1 MKVSYTIADLI
12 AFEDE
17 IAELFAE
24 KRIHAPV
31 HLAGG
36 NEEQLIRIFEEHVNP
51 DDWVL
56 CSWRSH
62 YHCLLKGVP
71 PEQLRR
77 AILDGKSIS
86 LCFPEYRILSSG
98 IVGGTAPIAVGLAM
112 GIWRKSEHL
121 SFQDCSSMTKM
132 AKVGRKVV
140 CFLGDMTAETGIVHE
155 SIKYAVNFNLPVL
168 FVIEDN
174 ELSGATCTPSVWGR
188 EAELRSIGL
197 RYPAVCEGFGP
208 YQEGQKCKVLRYKY
222 RLTRPHVGIG
232 KHVVF

>member
-1 MKVSYTIADLI
+1 MKVTYTTADLI

-17 IAELFAE
+17 IAALFAE

-36 NEEQLIRIFEEHVNP
+36 NESQLIRIFEEHVNP

-71 PEQLRR
+71 PEQLRQ

-86 LCFPEYRILSSG
+86 LCFPEHRILSSG

-112 GIWRKSEHL
+112 GIKRKQSGMVQRAMDDLPITFGEL
-121 SFQDCSSMTKM
+121 LNSQ
-132 AKVGRKVV
+132 RKIV

-155 SIKYAVNFNLPVL
+155 SIKYAAGFDLPIL
-168 FVIEDN
+168 WVIEDN
-174 ELSGATCTPSVWGR
+174 GLSVSTNTEEVWGGR
-188 EAELRSIGL
+188 HYYSGTVIRRNLPVNVESNVV
-197 RYPAVCEGFGP
+197 RY
-208 YQEGQKCKVLRYKY
+208 RYT
-222 RLTRPHVGIG
+222 LTRPHVGIG
-232 KHVVF
+232 THVAF

>member
-1 MKVSYTIADLI
+1 MKVSHTVADLS

-62 YHCLLKGVP
+62 YACLLKGVP

-77 AILDGKSIS
+77 AILEGKSIS

-112 GIWRKSEHL
+112 GIKRKLEDQYWE
-121 SFQDCSSMTKM
+121 QDKN
-132 AKVGRKVV
+132 RKVV

-174 ELSGATCTPSVWGR
+174 ELSVATCTPSVWGR

>member
-1 MKVSYTIADLI
+1 MHVSYTPQQLI

-17 IAELFAE
+17 IAALFADR
-24 KRIHAPV
+24 RIHAPV

-36 NEEQLIRIFEEHVNP
+36 NEEQLIHVFRTYVDP
-51 DDWVL
+51 QDWVL

-71 PEQLRR
+71 PDQVRQ

-112 GIWRKSEHL
+112 GIMRK
-121 SFQDCSSMTKM
+121 QKQ
-132 AKVGRKVV
+132 RKAV
-140 CFLGDMTAETGIVHE
+140 CFVGDMTAEAGGFHE
-155 SIKYAVNFNLPVL
+155 AVKYATNFDLPVL

-174 ELSGATCTPSVWGR
+174 GLSVSTSTAEAWGG
-188 EAELRSIGL
+188 RSKLFLTGVH
-197 RYPAVCEGFGP
+197 YPAIAEGLGP
-208 YQEGQKCKVLRYKY
+208 YRGKQTPKVLRYSYK
-222 RLTRPHVGIG
+222 LTRPHVGVG
-232 KHVVF
+232 RHVSF